1 MTADAPPE
9 ESHAHPLPEFAELE
23 ALRELPPRRPADPPA
38 PASVIQWTLVEPTR
52 YEVTICGA
60 TAGFI
65 DVVGAVYVVLAG
77 ERYSRAVELWQTL
90 VFDDAL
96 HALAAAS

>member
-9 ESHAHPLPEFAELE
+9 EPRADALPDFAEAE
-23 ALRELPPRRPADPPA
+23 ALKELPPRRPADPPA
-38 PASVIQWTLVEPTR
+38 PASVVQWRLVEPNR
-52 YEVTICGA
+52 YEVTICGT
-60 TAGFI
+60 TAGYI

-77 ERYSRAVELWQTL
+77 SRYARAVELWQTL

-96 HALAAAS
+96 HALAEAR